1 MSPSASSSQ
10 PSQISAPCPKEVSIL
25 QEPRLPSYQE
35 VVGKVDCFRLPSY
48 RESRQPRYH
57 PYTRPCRVK
66 PADEDRT
73 LFHTIYDDERIVLDV
88 PPARGRRGYR
98 PLIPPLVPTPLIA
111 YVDHVRVERQPRQ
124 PEDEEVLRR
133 RRVTAL
139 ILQEFVAGILA
150 SLWCCSTGLI
160 PLPFILTPNPSW
172 PQTRCSKLSYRIH
185 ATLPQTG
192 IKLSYFVLSI
202 QHSKTC
208 AFFMPVH
215 IPDY

>member
-1 MSPSASSSQ
+1 MSTVLPLPSVFFIRRPGLYKSGRTRNALDLQNRFKARLPSAVFLNPPPTLTLISLPPSAMSPSASSSQ
-10 PSQISAPCPKEVSIL
+10 PSQISAPCPKEESTL

-73 LFHTIYDDERIVLDV
+73 LFHTVYDDERIVLDV

-139 ILQEFVAGILA
+139 ILQEFVAA
-150 SLWCCSTGLI
+150 
-160 PLPFILTPNPSW
+160 W
-172 PQTRCSKLSYRIH
+172 PHCGVARP
-185 ATLPQTG
+185 A
-192 IKLSYFVLSI
+192 
-202 QHSKTC
+202 
-208 AFFMPVH
+208 
-215 IPDY
+215 